1 MVDERG
7 VRGVKASRRSGDAG
21 RPRLVLLTTGQRPG
35 HQNHRPALVVLQ
47 GGAGRKD
54 PCNSHPRVHS
64 QEKTSAGMRVAWE
77 VVSTKNIGMA
87 TDDADRAT
95 RLLVRDLLRMGE
107 ADDLLAQR
115 LSRLMSRGKE
125 EARKPQR

>member
-1 MVDERG
+1 
-7 VRGVKASRRSGDAG
+7 
-21 RPRLVLLTTGQRPG
+21 
-35 HQNHRPALVVLQ
+35 
-47 GGAGRKD
+47 
-54 PCNSHPRVHS
+54 
-64 QEKTSAGMRVAWE
+64 MRVAWE